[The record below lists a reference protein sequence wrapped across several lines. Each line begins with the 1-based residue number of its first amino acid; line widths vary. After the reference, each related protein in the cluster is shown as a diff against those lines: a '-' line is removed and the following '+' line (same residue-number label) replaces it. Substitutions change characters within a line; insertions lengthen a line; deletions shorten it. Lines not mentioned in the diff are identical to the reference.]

1 MVQRDR
7 LLTAIVSRLPM
18 AAAVNFQQLT
28 GQRCAD
34 AACRQKYEHVQGVSS
49 RRPRA
54 VATTSRPEPD
64 DSRWLTTDWCII
76 GTQPGRRQ
84 AMSDEVSR
92 RLLLGVKESG
102 GRVAGSLWYRRQGD
116 RGDFEELLARGSAR
130 RLHRDALRDRGEIA
144 GQR

>member
-18 AAAVNFQQLT
+18 PAAVNFQQL
-28 GQRCAD
+28 
-34 AACRQKYEHVQGVSS
+34 
-49 RRPRA
+49 
-54 VATTSRPEPD
+54 
-64 DSRWLTTDWCII
+64 I
-76 GTQPGRRQ
+76 
-84 AMSDEVSR
+84 SR

-102 GRVAGSLWYRRQGD
+102 GRVAGSLWYRRQGG